1 MQTDS
6 EPICSYPADERGGV
20 ATDEVLG
27 KVYDELRALAAYHME
42 RERPGHTLP
51 PTAVVHEVY
60 LRLARQDK
68 GDWTNRAQFLSIA
81 STMIRRILVDH
92 ARVRDAGKRGGG
104 VRVPLN
110 GFEPAE
116 PAPDAGI
123 AEVDEAL
130 TELAALDEQQARVV
144 ELRYFGGLSIEETA
158 EVLGVSPGTVKRGW
172 RLARAWLAA
181 RLA

>member
-1 MQTDS
+1 MQTEIES
-6 EPICSYPADERGGV
+6 TRPSAAGERAAF

-60 LRLARQDK
+60 LRLAKQDK
-68 GDWTNRAQFLSIA
+68 TAWTNRAQFLAVA
-81 STMIRRILVDH
+81 SGMIRRVLVDH
-92 ARVRDAGKRGGG
+92 ARARAAHKRGAARRVALEDCEPPEQPREAEIGG
-104 VRVPLN
+104 
-110 GFEPAE
+110 
-116 PAPDAGI
+116 I
-123 AEVDEAL
+123 DEAL
-130 TELAALDEQQARVV
+130 NELAKLDERQARVV

-158 EVLGVSPGTVKRGW
+158 EALGVSPGTVKGDW

-181 RLA
+181 RLG